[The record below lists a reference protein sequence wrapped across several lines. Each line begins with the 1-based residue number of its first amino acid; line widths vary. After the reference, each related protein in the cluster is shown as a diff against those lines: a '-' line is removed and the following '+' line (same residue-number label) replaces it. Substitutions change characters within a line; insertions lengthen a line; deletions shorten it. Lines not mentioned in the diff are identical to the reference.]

1 MNGTLG
7 ALARAGITA
16 CTVDAGTYYAGPDG
30 ALYVNIPAQPFEWGV
45 GAWKGVPVLG
55 FGGTATRF
63 AHFGRPTAQAAPPEE
78 PSKVLL
84 LFVGGTRRPF
94 AALDTYAAGTLV
106 ESTEDAE
113 RNTDRG
119 AAICPADHGFVNGG
133 GAIILD
139 QYGRIALIAGN
150 NPDIGAELGTGGV
163 LRVSRGG
170 NATGVPV
177 LKSPWVTFEQSLR
190 TQLNILLAR
199 VAALEAYV
207 ISSTP
212 IPTPPAVDFPN
223 PANAAVGAAAV
234 RVPSTAE

>member
-1 MNGTLG
+1 MNGSIG

-113 RNTDRG
+113 RNADRG
-119 AAICPADHGFVNGG
+119 AAICPADTGLVNGG

-150 NPDIGAELGTGGV
+150 NPDIGAELGGSGV
-163 LRVSRGG
+163 FRVSREGD
-170 NATGVPV
+170 ATGVPV

-190 TQLNILLAR
+190 TQLDTLLTR
-199 VAALEAYV
+199 VEVLEAAAGIV
-207 ISSTP
+207 N
-212 IPTPPAVDFPN
+212 PPPVNFPD
-223 PANAAVGAAAV
+223 PADAAVGAAAV